1 MEGGT
6 AEVVRVPR
14 VLLVNAVLAAIVW
27 LIWAKVWGW
36 SYFTRLDEH
45 WPVALTMVFGS
56 LVGGGTSEGGG
67 AIAFPVMTKV
77 LTVPPDQARIFTFAI
92 QSIGMTAASL
102 SILLCRVPIERRV
115 VLYGS
120 TAGMLGVVLSVT
132 MIAPH
137 VPLKLVRVLFTML
150 LVALAVALLVQ
161 LRQRGYR
168 RNFEVPT
175 WTTRERNLVLG
186 AGFAGGLL
194 SGVAGVGE
202 NCVMFLLLVL
212 LFRVSEKVATPTTVV
227 MMTLV
232 SIAAFLTH
240 VFVVRDFTGF
250 VVDYWITAAPV
261 VAVGAPLGAWI
272 CTRLTPL
279 TIRGVLFVLI
289 FAELVSTLL
298 LVPFTPAL
306 AVGSVA
312 VLVLFTIVCLV
323 LIRQDTYARPWPS
336 RFGEATLTD
345 LGAGAAERP
354 AGPNARTREDLQ
366 DVG

>member
-1 MEGGT
+1 M
-6 AEVVRVPR
+6 VKMVRVPR
-14 VLLVNAVLAAIVW
+14 VLLVNAILAAIVW
-27 LIWAKVWGW
+27 LVWAKVWGW
-36 SYFTRLDEH
+36 GYFTRLEEN

-92 QSIGMTAASL
+92 QSIGMSAASL

-120 TAGMLGVVLSVT
+120 MAGMLGVVLSVT
-132 MIAPH
+132 MVAPH

-150 LVALAVALLVQ
+150 LVALAIALLVQ

-168 RNFEVPT
+168 RNFSVPV
-175 WTTRERNLVLG
+175 WTGRERNLVM
-186 AGFAGGLL
+186 ATGFAGGVL

-240 VFVVRDFTGF
+240 VFVVRDFSGF

-298 LVPFTPAL
+298 LVPFTPAI
-306 AVGSVA
+306 AVGSV
-312 VLVLFTIVCLV
+312 VTLTLFTIVCLL
-323 LIRQDTYARPWPS
+323 LIRQETYAQPVP
-336 RFGEATLTD
+336 AHTD
-345 LGAGAAERP
+345 GADRTGAGSGDPVDVRSARAGAES
-354 AGPNARTREDLQ
+354 GTKEDLQ
-366 DVG
+366 DVT